1 MNELRD
7 YQNKAIE
14 DIRFHFRRGKKRILL
29 VAPTGSGKTII
40 ACEMMSKT
48 KEKYGFNLFV
58 AHRRE
63 LIMQTSKKLAEFKMP
78 HGVLMAN
85 KSPNAFA
92 STQVAS
98 IQTFNAR
105 IDREDF
111 IKPIAT
117 LIILDEAH
125 RSISNSFKKLIE
137 QYPEAFIV
145 GLTATPI
152 RADGKGLGG
161 IYDELVE
168 CGSIRSLTNEGY
180 LVKNRIVA
188 PSIPDLQTIR
198 IVAGDYDKGQL
209 NKKMNNPKL
218 VGDIVSHWV
227 KHGEN
232 RPTVVFASSIAH
244 SKYISNIFNHNGIP
258 SGHIDGVMDEI
269 ERERQLQR
277 LKNDEIK
284 VLCNCMVLTEGWDEP
299 KVSCVILARPTKSYG
314 MYLQMI
320 GRSLRP
326 YPNKVDTLIIDHSG
340 AVYEH
345 GFPEDVPKWTL
356 KPTSKKE
363 KELKIIEKVE
373 KQPLTCTQCFFV
385 YKPVKDDSSCP
396 NCSHQPTKKEKLL
409 LVKEGRLVELPK
421 IKPNSHDK
429 ENFYAQLS
437 FYAKQKGFKEGW
449 ASWTFKKKY
458 GHFPHSKR
466 VFPVATGKDV
476 IKFIQYCN
484 IRNAKSKNMREL
496 NV

>member
-1 MNELRD
+1 
-7 YQNKAIE
+7 
-14 DIRFHFRRGKKRILL
+14 
-29 VAPTGSGKTII
+29 
-40 ACEMMSKT
+40 
-48 KEKYGFNLFV
+48 
-58 AHRRE
+58 
-63 LIMQTSKKLAEFKMP
+63 MQTSRKLAEFKMP
-78 HGVLMAN
+78 HGVLMAQ
-85 KSPNAFA
+85 KSPNAMA

-105 IDREDF
+105 IEREDF

-125 RSISNSFKKLIE
+125 RSISNSFKKLID

-168 CGSIRSLTNEGY
+168 CGSIRSLTKQGY
-180 LVKNRIVA
+180 LVKNRIIA
-188 PSIPDLQTIR
+188 PSIPDLQSIR

-209 NKKMNNPKL
+209 NQKMNNPKL

-356 KPTSKKE
+356 KDT
-363 KELKIIEKVE
+363 
-373 KQPLTCTQCFFV
+373 
-385 YKPVKDDSSCP
+385 
-396 NCSHQPTKKEKLL
+396 TKKEK
-409 LVKEGRLVELPK
+409 
-421 IKPNSHDK
+421 N
-429 ENFYAQLS
+429 
-437 FYAKQKGFKEGW
+437 
-449 ASWTFKKKY
+449 
-458 GHFPHSKR
+458 
-466 VFPVATGKDV
+466 
-476 IKFIQYCN
+476 
-484 IRNAKSKNMREL
+484 
-496 NV
+496 